1 MDVKE
6 LRDQDVTQLN
16 EQLITLRKEQF
27 ELRMQKSTS
36 QLTDLSKLGKTKKAI
51 AQIKTIIIE
60 KSSGLKLKP

>member
-51 AQIKTIIIE
+51 AQIKTIINE
-60 KSSGLKLKP
+60 KSL

>member
-36 QLTDLSKLGKTKKAI
+36 QLTDLSKLGKTKKR
-51 AQIKTIIIE
+51 
-60 KSSGLKLKP
+60 LPKLKQLLTRKAHE

>member
-16 EQLITLRKEQF
+16 EQLITLLKEHF

-36 QLTDLSKLGKTKKAI
+36 QLTDLSKLSKTKKAI
-51 AQIKTIIIE
+51 AQIKTIINE
-60 KSSGLKLKP
+60 KSS

>member
-16 EQLITLRKEQF
+16 EQLITLLKEHF

-36 QLTDLSKLGKTKKAI
+36 QLTDLSKLSKPKKAI
-51 AQIKTIIIE
+51 AQIKTIINE
-60 KSSGLKLKP
+60 KSS

>member
-51 AQIKTIIIE
+51 AQIKSIINE
-60 KSSGLKLKP
+60 KSS

>member
-36 QLTDLSKLGKTKKAI
+36 QLTDLSKLSKTKKVI
-51 AQIKTIIIE
+51 AQIKTIINE
-60 KSSGLKLKP
+60 KSS

>member
-6 LRDQDVTQLN
+6 LRNQDVAQLN
-16 EQLITLRKEQF
+16 EQLITLLKEHF

-51 AQIKTIIIE
+51 AQIKTIING
-60 KSSGLKLKP
+60 KSS

>member
-36 QLTDLSKLGKTKKAI
+36 QLTDLSKISKTKKTI
-51 AQIKTIIIE
+51 AQIKTIINE
-60 KSSGLKLKP
+60 KSS

>member
-16 EQLITLRKEQF
+16 EQLITLLKEHF

-36 QLTDLSKLGKTKKAI
+36 QLTDLSKLSKTKKAI
-51 AQIKTIIIE
+51 AQIKTIINE
-60 KSSGLKLKP
+60 NSS

>member
-16 EQLITLRKEQF
+16 EQLITLLKEHF

-36 QLTDLSKLGKTKKAI
+36 QLTDLSKLGKTKQAI
-51 AQIKTIIIE
+51 AQIKTIINE
-60 KSSGLKLKP
+60 KGS

>member
-36 QLTDLSKLGKTKKAI
+36 QLTDLSKLGKAKKAI
-51 AQIKTIIIE
+51 AQIKTIINE
-60 KSSGLKLKP
+60 KSS

>member
-16 EQLITLRKEQF
+16 EQLITLLKEHF

-51 AQIKTIIIE
+51 AQIKTIINE
-60 KSSGLKLKP
+60 NSS